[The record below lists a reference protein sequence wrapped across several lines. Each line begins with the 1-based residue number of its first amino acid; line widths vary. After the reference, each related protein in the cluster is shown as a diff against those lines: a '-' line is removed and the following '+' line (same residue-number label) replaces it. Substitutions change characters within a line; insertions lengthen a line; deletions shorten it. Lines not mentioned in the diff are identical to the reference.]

1 MEKERFRSFLEEN
14 ILTIFTG
21 SEIAGEEPSSVR
33 DGLVAGGTGG
43 SVLVKRDKSDEY
55 RFVIKRI
62 QPFKSFEI
70 SLIRAILNEVRKI
83 RSFTT
88 DREYFKKFEEFAIEK
103 SICEALS
110 KNSAHILFELVGA
123 MTSWGSRTY
132 EGRRPELG
140 FLVSTK
146 KAPKGT
152 NPNLSVLQM
161 LEKDYSAV
169 LSDGKKTCIEVSAD
183 GFVLEYKN
191 LPRIKQNDL
200 YTPNDYLRIAA
211 ASRGQKVGLVLN
223 AMGDILLFKENML
236 VFAKKRG
243 KWLSFSHEEIIN
255 RLAERR
261 TESVDEVRKA
271 VYLSSLDVAFA
282 GTGGCI
288 VHLNREDGHAVLRH
302 INKIDIMQ
310 EDCYEEKCQE
320 DLSQSFFFGIKQ
332 ENEVVKYEEFLR
344 EDRCVKLAGLRQIV
358 GGKKFH
364 ELGRQLRQD
373 LLAIDGATVID
384 ADGNIIAVGAI
395 IQIEAGS
402 TGGGRLAATKTLS
415 KFGVAIK
422 ISADGSIEG
431 YRMDKQKLHPKPIF
445 MI

>member
-1 MEKERFRSFLEEN
+1 MDKEHFRAFLEEN
-14 ILTIFTG
+14 ILSIFTG
-21 SEIAGEEPSSVR
+21 SEIAGEEPSTVR
-33 DGLVAGGTGG
+33 DGLVAGGAGG
-43 SVLVKRDKSDEY
+43 TVLVKRDKQDDY

-70 SLIRAILNEVRKI
+70 SLIRAILIEIRKI
-83 RSFTT
+83 QTMTT
-88 DREYFKKFEEFAIEK
+88 DKEYFKKFEEFAIEK

-110 KNSAHILFELVGA
+110 KGSSHVLFELVGA
-123 MTSWGSRTY
+123 MGAWGSRTY

-140 FLVSTK
+140 FLLTTK

-152 NPNLSVLQM
+152 NPNLYISEM
-161 LEKDYSAV
+161 LTKDYSAV
-169 LSDGKKTCIEVSAD
+169 LSDGKKTCIEVSSD
-183 GFVLEYKN
+183 GYILEYKS
-191 LPRIKQNDL
+191 LPRIKESDL

-211 ASRGQKVGLVLN
+211 ASSGQKVGVVLN
-223 AMGDILLFKENML
+223 AKGDILLFKERML
-236 VFAKKRG
+236 VFVNKRG
-243 KWLSFSHEEIIN
+243 KWMCFSHEEIIN

-261 TESVDEVRKA
+261 TENIDEVRKA
-271 VYLSSLDVAFA
+271 IYLSSLDVAFA
-282 GTGGCI
+282 GTGACI
-288 VHLNREDGHAVLRH
+288 VHLNREDGHGVLRH
-302 INKIDIMQ
+302 INKIDIMR

-320 DLSQSFFFGIKQ
+320 DLSQSFFFGIK
-332 ENEVVKYEEFLR
+332 EEAEAPKYSDFLR

-358 GGKKFH
+358 GDKKFH
-364 ELGRQLRQD
+364 ELSRQLRTD
-373 LLAIDGATVID
+373 LLAIDGATVVD
-384 ADGNIIAVGAI
+384 ADGNIIAIGAI

-422 ISADGSIEG
+422 VSADGSIEG